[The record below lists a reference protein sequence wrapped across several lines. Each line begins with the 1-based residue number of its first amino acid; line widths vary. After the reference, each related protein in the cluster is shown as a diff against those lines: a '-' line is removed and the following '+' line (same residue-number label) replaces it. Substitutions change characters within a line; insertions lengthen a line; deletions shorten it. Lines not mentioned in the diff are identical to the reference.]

1 MKDKAIII
9 LGSMIAIS
17 LGWIIG
23 DEYII
28 AKYKELTNDQFNT
41 IDQAKNALEEAIEI
55 AKTK

>member
-9 LGSMIAIS
+9 LGSMLAIS